1 MIWNLIYRVV
11 TVVIVFRTNNL
22 NSEEENV
29 TSRRIHLGTTHI
41 EAERPADRKSLG
53 ASLIGQLLEWF
64 EWSSYAVFAPF
75 IAAAFF
81 DKSDPT
87 SALLATFGVFAIG
100 FLVRPLGGII
110 FGRIADKIGRKNV
123 LMTTIIIMAL
133 SAVVIG
139 LMPTYE
145 QIGIWASIILLF
157 IRVLQGFAHGGE
169 SATANSYIPEI
180 APRQKRGQWGSMVYM
195 SIFGGSVLAYTLGGI
210 ISLALNDDQIAAWGW
225 RVPFWLGA
233 VAAFVALYLRRHMK
247 ESDHFE
253 ELQNGGNAGYDNLA
267 ETRPGT
273 PKRSNWMNILLVI
286 GMVSGVTSSHYT
298 WTSYV
303 STYAITHEGMSTQGA
318 YWTSV
323 FAQLCGLIALPLWG
337 ALSDRIGRK
346 PVMYT
351 FAIAMALLQL
361 PLMGF
366 IDARP
371 FTMLISATLA
381 VVVVAAGGALLAP
394 IMAEVFPTS
403 QRTSS
408 IGFAYS
414 LSVAVFGGT
423 APYIFQWFTAHN
435 LTHISGIY
443 VVVLCVLTLISM
455 IILPETKGV
464 DLREV

>member
-1 MIWNLIYRVV
+1 M
-11 TVVIVFRTNNL
+11 
-22 NSEEENV
+22 
-29 TSRRIHLGTTHI
+29 GTTHI

-87 SALLATFGVFAIG
+87 SALLATFGVFAVG

-110 FGRIADKIGRKNV
+110 FGRIADRVGRKNV
-123 LMTTIIIMAL
+123 LMITIIIMAL

-139 LMPTYE
+139 VMPTYE
-145 QIGIWASIILLF
+145 QIGIWASVGLLLV
-157 IRVLQGFAHGGE
+157 RVIQGFAHGGE

-180 APRQKRGQWGSMVYM
+180 APRDRRGKWGSLVYM
-195 SIFGGSVLAYTLGGI
+195 SIFGGSVIAYTLGGI
-210 ISLALNDDQIAAWGW
+210 ISLVLSDEQIGAWGW
-225 RVPFWLGA
+225 RIPFWLGA
-233 VAAFVALYLRRHMK
+233 AAAFVALYLRRHMQ
-247 ESDHFE
+247 ESEHFNE
-253 ELQNGGNAGYDNLA
+253 IQEGGAESYDDLSA
-267 ETRPGT
+267 TRPQT
-273 PKRSNWMNILLVI
+273 PVRSNWMNILLVI
-286 GMVSGVTSSHYT
+286 GMVSGVTAAHYT

-318 YWTSV
+318 YWVSV
-323 FAQLCGLIALPLWG
+323 FAQTCGLIALPLWG

-351 FAIAMALLQL
+351 FAIAVGLLQI
-361 PLMGF
+361 PLMGM
-366 IDARP
+366 IDSRP
-371 FTMLISATLA
+371 WTMLIAATVA
-381 VVVVAAGGALLAP
+381 VVAVAAGGALLAP
-394 IMAEVFPTS
+394 VMAEVFPTS

-423 APYIFQWFTAHN
+423 APYIFQWFTSHD

-455 IILPETKGV
+455 KILPETKGI
-464 DLREV
+464 DLRDA

>member
-1 MIWNLIYRVV
+1 MS
-11 TVVIVFRTNNL
+11 TKQHFTM
-22 NSEEENV
+22 
-29 TSRRIHLGTTHI
+29 GTTHI

-87 SALLATFGVFAIG
+87 SALLATFGVFAVG

-110 FGRIADKIGRKNV
+110 FGRIADRVGRKNV
-123 LMTTIIIMAL
+123 LMITIIIMAL

-139 LMPTYE
+139 VMPTYE
-145 QIGIWASIILLF
+145 QIGIWASVGLLLV
-157 IRVLQGFAHGGE
+157 RVIQGFAHGGE

-180 APRQKRGQWGSMVYM
+180 APRDRRGKWGSLVYM
-195 SIFGGSVLAYTLGGI
+195 SIFGGSVIAYTLGGI
-210 ISLALNDDQIAAWGW
+210 ISLVLSDEQIGAWGW
-225 RVPFWLGA
+225 RIPFWLGA
-233 VAAFVALYLRRHMK
+233 AAAFVALYLRRHMQ
-247 ESDHFE
+247 ESEHFNE
-253 ELQNGGNAGYDNLA
+253 IQEGGAESYDDLSA
-267 ETRPGT
+267 TRPQT
-273 PKRSNWMNILLVI
+273 PVRSNWMNILLVI
-286 GMVSGVTSSHYT
+286 GMVSGVTAAHYT

-318 YWTSV
+318 YWVSV
-323 FAQLCGLIALPLWG
+323 FAQTCGLIALPLWG

-351 FAIAMALLQL
+351 FAIAVGLLQI
-361 PLMGF
+361 PLMGM
-366 IDARP
+366 IDSRP
-371 FTMLISATLA
+371 WTMLIAATVA
-381 VVVVAAGGALLAP
+381 VVAVAAGGALLAP
-394 IMAEVFPTS
+394 VMAEVFPTS

-423 APYIFQWFTAHN
+423 APYIFQWFTSHD

-455 IILPETKGV
+455 KILPETKGI
-464 DLREV
+464 DLRDA

>member
-1 MIWNLIYRVV
+1 MSTKQR
-11 TVVIVFRTNNL
+11 F
-22 NSEEENV
+22 SM
-29 TSRRIHLGTTHI
+29 GTTHI

-87 SALLATFGVFAIG
+87 SALLATFGVFAVG

-110 FGRIADKIGRKNV
+110 FGRIADRVGRKNV
-123 LMTTIIIMAL
+123 LMMTIIIMAL

-139 LMPTYE
+139 VMPTYE
-145 QIGIWASIILLF
+145 QIGIWASIGLLLV
-157 IRVLQGFAHGGE
+157 RVIQGFAHGGE

-180 APRQKRGQWGSMVYM
+180 APRDRRGKWGSLVYM
-195 SIFGGSVLAYTLGGI
+195 SIFGGSVIAYTLGGI
-210 ISLALNDDQIAAWGW
+210 ISLALSDEQIGAWGW
-225 RVPFWLGA
+225 RIPFWLGA
-233 VAAFVALYLRRHMK
+233 AAAFVALYLRRHMQ
-247 ESDHFE
+247 ESEHFNE
-253 ELQNGGNAGYDNLA
+253 IQEGGAESYDDLSA
-267 ETRPGT
+267 TRPQT
-273 PKRSNWMNILLVI
+273 PVRSNWMNILLVI
-286 GMVSGVTSSHYT
+286 GMVSGVTAAHYT

-303 STYAITHEGMSTQGA
+303 STYAITHAGMSTQGA
-318 YWTSV
+318 YWVSV
-323 FAQLCGLIALPLWG
+323 FAQTCGLIALPLWG

-351 FAIAMALLQL
+351 FAIAVGLLQI
-361 PLMGF
+361 PLMGM
-366 IDARP
+366 IDSRP
-371 FTMLISATLA
+371 WTMLVAATIA
-381 VVVVAAGGALLAP
+381 VVAVAAGGALLAP
-394 IMAEVFPTS
+394 VMAEVFPTS

-423 APYIFQWFTAHN
+423 APYIFQWFTSQG
-435 LTHISGIY
+435 LTHVSGIY

-455 IILPETKGV
+455 KILPETKGI
-464 DLREV
+464 DLRDA

>member
-1 MIWNLIYRVV
+1 MG
-11 TVVIVFRTNNL
+11 
-22 NSEEENV
+22 S
-29 TSRRIHLGTTHI
+29 THI

-75 IAAAFF
+75 IAKAFF

-100 FLVRPLGGII
+100 FLVRPLGGIV
-110 FGRIADKIGRKNV
+110 FGRIADRVGRKNV
-123 LMTTIIIMAL
+123 LMITIIIMAL

-139 LMPTYE
+139 IMPTYE
-145 QIGIWASIILLF
+145 QIGIWASVMLLV

-180 APRQKRGQWGSMVYM
+180 APAAHRGKWGSMVYM
-195 SIFGGSVLAYTLGGI
+195 SIFGGSVIAFTLGGI
-210 ISLALNDDQIAAWGW
+210 ISLVLTDDQIAAWGW
-225 RVPFWLGA
+225 RIPFWLGA
-233 VAAFVALYLRRHMK
+233 GAAVVALYLRRHMK
-247 ESDHFE
+247 ESEHFE
-253 ELQNGGNAGYDNLA
+253 ELQEGGAADYDHLSP
-267 ETRPGT
+267 TRPQT
-273 PKRSNWMNILLVI
+273 PKRPNWVNILLVI
-286 GMVSGVTSSHYT
+286 GMVSGVTSAHYT

-318 YWTSV
+318 YWVSV
-323 FAQLCGLIALPLWG
+323 FAQACGLIALPLWG
-337 ALSDRIGRK
+337 SLSDRIGRK

-351 FAIAMALLQL
+351 FAISIALLQI

-366 IDARP
+366 IDSRP
-371 FTMLISATLA
+371 WTLLVSSTIA
-381 VVVVAAGGALLAP
+381 VIAVAAGGALLAP
-394 IMAEVFPTS
+394 VMAEVFPTS

-423 APYIFQWFTAHN
+423 APYIFQWFTAHDM
-435 LTHISGIY
+435 THISGIY
-443 VVVLCVLTLISM
+443 VVVLCILTLISM
-455 IILPETKGV
+455 KFLPETKGI
-464 DLREV
+464 DLRDA

>member
-1 MIWNLIYRVV
+1 MSTKQRF
-11 TVVIVFRTNNL
+11 TM
-22 NSEEENV
+22 
-29 TSRRIHLGTTHI
+29 GTTHI

-87 SALLATFGVFAIG
+87 SALLATFGVFAVG

-110 FGRIADKIGRKNV
+110 FGRIADRVGRKNV
-123 LMTTIIIMAL
+123 LMITIIIMAL

-139 LMPTYE
+139 VMPTYE
-145 QIGIWASIILLF
+145 QIGIWASIGLLLV
-157 IRVLQGFAHGGE
+157 RVIQGFAHGGE

-180 APRQKRGQWGSMVYM
+180 APRDRRGKWGSLVYM
-195 SIFGGSVLAYTLGGI
+195 SIFGGSVIAYTLGGI
-210 ISLALNDDQIAAWGW
+210 ISLALTDEQIGAWGW
-225 RVPFWLGA
+225 RIPFWLGA
-233 VAAFVALYLRRHMK
+233 AAAFVALYLRRHMQ
-247 ESDHFE
+247 ESEHFNE
-253 ELQNGGNAGYDNLA
+253 IQEGGAESYDDLSA
-267 ETRPGT
+267 TRPQT
-273 PKRSNWMNILLVI
+273 PVRSNWVNILLVI
-286 GMVSGVTSSHYT
+286 GMVSGVTAAHYT

-303 STYAITHEGMSTQGA
+303 STYAITHAGMSTQGA
-318 YWTSV
+318 YWVSV
-323 FAQLCGLIALPLWG
+323 FAQTCGLIALPLWG

-351 FAIAMALLQL
+351 FAIAVGLLQI
-361 PLMGF
+361 PLMGM
-366 IDARP
+366 IDSRP
-371 FTMLISATLA
+371 WTMLVAATIA
-381 VVVVAAGGALLAP
+381 VVAVAAGGALLAP
-394 IMAEVFPTS
+394 VMAEVFPTS

-423 APYIFQWFTAHN
+423 APYIFQWFTSQG
-435 LTHISGIY
+435 LTHVSGIY

-455 IILPETKGV
+455 KILPETKGI
-464 DLREV
+464 DLRDA

>member
-1 MIWNLIYRVV
+1 M
-11 TVVIVFRTNNL
+11 
-22 NSEEENV
+22 
-29 TSRRIHLGTTHI
+29 GTTHI

-87 SALLATFGVFAIG
+87 SALLATFGVFAVG

-110 FGRIADKIGRKNV
+110 FGRIADRVGRKNV
-123 LMTTIIIMAL
+123 LMMTIIIMAL

-139 LMPTYE
+139 VMPTYE
-145 QIGIWASIILLF
+145 QIGIWASIILLLV
-157 IRVLQGFAHGGE
+157 RVIQGFAHGGE

-180 APRQKRGQWGSMVYM
+180 APRDRRGKWGSMVYM
-195 SIFGGSVLAYTLGGI
+195 SIFGGSVIAYTLGGI
-210 ISLALNDDQIAAWGW
+210 ISLVLSDEQIGAWGW
-225 RVPFWLGA
+225 RIPFWLGA
-233 VAAFVALYLRRHMK
+233 AAAFVALYLRRHMQ
-247 ESDHFE
+247 ESEHFNE
-253 ELQNGGNAGYDNLA
+253 IQEGGAESYDGLSA
-267 ETRPGT
+267 TRPQT
-273 PKRSNWMNILLVI
+273 PVRSNWMNILLVI
-286 GMVSGVTSSHYT
+286 GMVSGVTAAHYT

-318 YWTSV
+318 YWVSV
-323 FAQLCGLIALPLWG
+323 FAQTCGLIALPLWG

-351 FAIAMALLQL
+351 FAIAVGLLQI
-361 PLMGF
+361 PLMGM
-366 IDARP
+366 IDSRP
-371 FTMLISATLA
+371 WTMLVAATIA
-381 VVVVAAGGALLAP
+381 VVAVAAGGALLAP
-394 IMAEVFPTS
+394 VMAEVFPTS

-423 APYIFQWFTAHN
+423 APYIFQWFTAHD

-455 IILPETKGV
+455 KILPETKGI
-464 DLREV
+464 DLRDA

>member
-1 MIWNLIYRVV
+1 MS
-11 TVVIVFRTNNL
+11 TKHSFTM
-22 NSEEENV
+22 
-29 TSRRIHLGTTHI
+29 GTTHI

-87 SALLATFGVFAIG
+87 SALLATFGVFAVG

-110 FGRIADKIGRKNV
+110 FGRIADRVGRKNV
-123 LMTTIIIMAL
+123 LMITIIIMAL
-133 SAVVIG
+133 SAVIIG
-139 LMPTYE
+139 IMPTYE
-145 QIGIWASIILLF
+145 QIGIWASIILLLV
-157 IRVLQGFAHGGE
+157 RVIQGFAHGGE

-180 APRQKRGQWGSMVYM
+180 APRDRRGKWGSMVYM
-195 SIFGGSVLAYTLGGI
+195 SIFGGSVIAYTLGGI
-210 ISLALNDDQIAAWGW
+210 ISLVLSDEQIGAWGW
-225 RVPFWLGA
+225 RIPFWLGA
-233 VAAFVALYLRRHMK
+233 AAAFVALYLRRHMQ
-247 ESDHFE
+247 ESEHFNE
-253 ELQNGGNAGYDNLA
+253 IQEGGAESYDDLSA
-267 ETRPGT
+267 TRPQT
-273 PKRSNWMNILLVI
+273 PVRSNWMNILLVI
-286 GMVSGVTSSHYT
+286 GMVSGVTAAHYT

-303 STYAITHEGMSTQGA
+303 STYAITHAGMSTQGA
-318 YWTSV
+318 YWVSV
-323 FAQLCGLIALPLWG
+323 FAQTCGLIALPLWG

-351 FAIAMALLQL
+351 SAIAVGLLQI
-361 PLMGF
+361 PLMGM
-366 IDARP
+366 IDSRP
-371 FTMLISATLA
+371 WTMLVAATVA
-381 VVVVAAGGALLAP
+381 VVAVAAGGALLAP
-394 IMAEVFPTS
+394 VLAEVFPTS

-423 APYIFQWFTAHN
+423 APYIFQWFTSHD

-455 IILPETKGV
+455 KILPETKGI
-464 DLREV
+464 DLRDA

>member
-1 MIWNLIYRVV
+1 M
-11 TVVIVFRTNNL
+11 
-22 NSEEENV
+22 
-29 TSRRIHLGTTHI
+29 GTTHI

-87 SALLATFGVFAIG
+87 SALLATFGVFAVG

-110 FGRIADKIGRKNV
+110 FGRIADRVGRKNV
-123 LMTTIIIMAL
+123 LMMTIIIMAL
-133 SAVVIG
+133 SAVIIG
-139 LMPTYE
+139 VMPTYE
-145 QIGIWASIILLF
+145 QIGIWASVILLLV
-157 IRVLQGFAHGGE
+157 RVIQGFAHGGE

-180 APRQKRGQWGSMVYM
+180 APRDRRGKWGSMVYM
-195 SIFGGSVLAYTLGGI
+195 SIFGGSVIAYTLGGI
-210 ISLALNDDQIAAWGW
+210 ISLVLSDEQISAWGW
-225 RVPFWLGA
+225 RIPFWLGA
-233 VAAFVALYLRRHMK
+233 AAAFVALYLRRHMQ
-247 ESDHFE
+247 ESEHFNE
-253 ELQNGGNAGYDNLA
+253 IQEGGAESYDGLSA
-267 ETRPGT
+267 TRPQT
-273 PKRSNWMNILLVI
+273 PVRSNWMNILLVI
-286 GMVSGVTSSHYT
+286 GMVSGVTAAHYT

-318 YWTSV
+318 YWVSV
-323 FAQLCGLIALPLWG
+323 FAQTCGLIALPLWG

-351 FAIAMALLQL
+351 FAIAVGLLQI
-361 PLMGF
+361 PLMGM
-366 IDARP
+366 IDSRP
-371 FTMLISATLA
+371 WTMLVAATIA
-381 VVVVAAGGALLAP
+381 VVAVAAGGALLAP
-394 IMAEVFPTS
+394 VMAEVFPTS

-423 APYIFQWFTAHN
+423 APYIFQWFTAHD

-455 IILPETKGV
+455 KILPETKGI
-464 DLREV
+464 DLRDA

>member
-1 MIWNLIYRVV
+1 MSTKPRS
-11 TVVIVFRTNNL
+11 TM
-22 NSEEENV
+22 
-29 TSRRIHLGTTHI
+29 GTTHI
-41 EAERPADRKSLG
+41 AAERPADKKSLG

-87 SALLATFGVFAIG
+87 SALLATFGVFAVG

-110 FGRIADKIGRKNV
+110 FGRIADRVGRKNV
-123 LMTTIIIMAL
+123 LMMTIIIMAL

-139 LMPTYE
+139 VMPTYE
-145 QIGIWASIILLF
+145 QIGIWASVILLLV
-157 IRVLQGFAHGGE
+157 RVIQGFAHGGE

-180 APRQKRGQWGSMVYM
+180 APRDRRGKWGSMVYM
-195 SIFGGSVLAYTLGGI
+195 SIFGGSVIAYTLGGI
-210 ISLALNDDQIAAWGW
+210 ISLVLSDEQIGAWGW
-225 RVPFWLGA
+225 RIPFWLGA
-233 VAAFVALYLRRHMK
+233 AAAFVALYLRRHMQ
-247 ESDHFE
+247 ESEHFNE
-253 ELQNGGNAGYDNLA
+253 IQEGGAESYDDLSA
-267 ETRPGT
+267 TRPQT
-273 PKRSNWMNILLVI
+273 PVRSNWMNILLVI
-286 GMVSGVTSSHYT
+286 GMVSGVTAAHYT

-303 STYAITHEGMSTQGA
+303 STYAITHAGMSTQGA
-318 YWTSV
+318 YWVSV
-323 FAQLCGLIALPLWG
+323 FAQTCGLIALPLWG

-351 FAIAMALLQL
+351 FAISVGLLQI
-361 PLMGF
+361 PLMGM
-366 IDARP
+366 IDSRP
-371 FTMLISATLA
+371 WTMLVAATVA
-381 VVVVAAGGALLAP
+381 VVAVAAGGALLAP
-394 IMAEVFPTS
+394 VMAEVFPTS

-423 APYIFQWFTAHN
+423 APYIFQWFTSHD

-455 IILPETKGV
+455 KILPETKGI
-464 DLREV
+464 DLRDA

>member
-1 MIWNLIYRVV
+1 MSTKHR
-11 TVVIVFRTNNL
+11 F
-22 NSEEENV
+22 SM
-29 TSRRIHLGTTHI
+29 GTTHI

-87 SALLATFGVFAIG
+87 SALLATFGVFAVG

-110 FGRIADKIGRKNV
+110 FGRIADRVGRKNV
-123 LMTTIIIMAL
+123 LMMTIIIMAL
-133 SAVVIG
+133 SAVIIG
-139 LMPTYE
+139 VMPTYE
-145 QIGIWASIILLF
+145 QIGIWASIILLLV
-157 IRVLQGFAHGGE
+157 RVIQGFAHGGE

-180 APRQKRGQWGSMVYM
+180 APRDRRGKWGSMVYM
-195 SIFGGSVLAYTLGGI
+195 SIFGGSVIAYTLGGI
-210 ISLALNDDQIAAWGW
+210 ISLVLSDEQIGAWGW
-225 RVPFWLGA
+225 RIPFWLGA
-233 VAAFVALYLRRHMK
+233 AAAFVALYLRRHMQ
-247 ESDHFE
+247 ESEHFNE
-253 ELQNGGNAGYDNLA
+253 IQEGGAESYDALSAN
-267 ETRPGT
+267 RPQT
-273 PKRSNWMNILLVI
+273 PVRSNWMNILLVI
-286 GMVSGVTSSHYT
+286 GMVSGVTAAHYT

-318 YWTSV
+318 YWVSV
-323 FAQLCGLIALPLWG
+323 FAQTCGLIALPLWG

-351 FAIAMALLQL
+351 FAIAVGLLQI
-361 PLMGF
+361 PLMGM
-366 IDARP
+366 IDSRP
-371 FTMLISATLA
+371 WTMLVAATIA
-381 VVVVAAGGALLAP
+381 VVAVAAGGALLAP
-394 IMAEVFPTS
+394 VMAEVFPTS

-423 APYIFQWFTAHN
+423 APYIFQWFTAHD

-455 IILPETKGV
+455 KILPETKGI
-464 DLREV
+464 DLRDA

>member
-1 MIWNLIYRVV
+1 M
-11 TVVIVFRTNNL
+11 
-22 NSEEENV
+22 
-29 TSRRIHLGTTHI
+29 GTTHI

-87 SALLATFGVFAIG
+87 SALLATFGVFAVG

-110 FGRIADKIGRKNV
+110 FGRVADRVGRKNV
-123 LMTTIIIMAL
+123 LMITIIIMAL
-133 SAVVIG
+133 SAVIIG
-139 LMPTYE
+139 VMPTYD
-145 QIGIWASIILLF
+145 QIGIWASVILLLV
-157 IRVLQGFAHGGE
+157 RVIQGFAHGGE

-180 APRQKRGQWGSMVYM
+180 APRDRRGKWGSMVYM
-195 SIFGGSVLAYTLGGI
+195 SIFGGSVIAYTLGGI
-210 ISLALNDDQIAAWGW
+210 ISLVLSDEQIGAWGW
-225 RVPFWLGA
+225 RIPFWLGA
-233 VAAFVALYLRRHMK
+233 AAAFVALYLRRHMQ
-247 ESDHFE
+247 ESEHFNE
-253 ELQNGGNAGYDNLA
+253 IQEGGAESYDDLSA
-267 ETRPGT
+267 TRPQT
-273 PKRSNWMNILLVI
+273 PVRSNWMNILLVI
-286 GMVSGVTSSHYT
+286 GMVSGVTAAHYT

-303 STYAITHEGMSTQGA
+303 STYAITHAGMSTQGA
-318 YWTSV
+318 YWVSV
-323 FAQLCGLIALPLWG
+323 FAQTCGLIALPLWG

-351 FAIAMALLQL
+351 FAIAVGLLQI
-361 PLMGF
+361 PLMGM
-366 IDARP
+366 IDSRP
-371 FTMLISATLA
+371 WTMLVAATVA
-381 VVVVAAGGALLAP
+381 VVAVAAGGALLAP
-394 IMAEVFPTS
+394 VMAEVFPTS

-423 APYIFQWFTAHN
+423 APYIFQWFTSQG

-455 IILPETKGV
+455 KILPETKGI
-464 DLREV
+464 DLRDA

>member
-1 MIWNLIYRVV
+1 MSTKQR
-11 TVVIVFRTNNL
+11 F
-22 NSEEENV
+22 SM
-29 TSRRIHLGTTHI
+29 GTTHI

-87 SALLATFGVFAIG
+87 SALLATFGVFAVG

-110 FGRIADKIGRKNV
+110 FGRVADRVGRKNV
-123 LMTTIIIMAL
+123 LMITIIIMAL
-133 SAVVIG
+133 SAVIIG
-139 LMPTYE
+139 VMPTYD
-145 QIGIWASIILLF
+145 QIGIWASVILLLV
-157 IRVLQGFAHGGE
+157 RVIQGFAHGGE

-180 APRQKRGQWGSMVYM
+180 APRDRRGKWGSMVYM
-195 SIFGGSVLAYTLGGI
+195 SIFGGSVIAYTLGGI
-210 ISLALNDDQIAAWGW
+210 ISLVLSDEQIGAWGW
-225 RVPFWLGA
+225 RIPFWLGA
-233 VAAFVALYLRRHMK
+233 AAAFVALYLRRHMQ
-247 ESDHFE
+247 ESEHFNE
-253 ELQNGGNAGYDNLA
+253 IQEGGAESYDDLSA
-267 ETRPGT
+267 TRPQT
-273 PKRSNWMNILLVI
+273 PVRSNWMNILLVI
-286 GMVSGVTSSHYT
+286 GMVSGVTAAHYT

-303 STYAITHEGMSTQGA
+303 STYAITHAGMSTQGA
-318 YWTSV
+318 YWVSV
-323 FAQLCGLIALPLWG
+323 FAQTCGLIALPLWG

-351 FAIAMALLQL
+351 FAIAVGLLQI
-361 PLMGF
+361 PLMGM
-366 IDARP
+366 IDSRP
-371 FTMLISATLA
+371 WTMLVAATVA
-381 VVVVAAGGALLAP
+381 VVAVAAGGALLAP
-394 IMAEVFPTS
+394 VMAEVFPTS

-423 APYIFQWFTAHN
+423 APYIFQWFTSQG

-455 IILPETKGV
+455 KILPETKGI
-464 DLREV
+464 DLRDA